1 MAVKNSITSTESA
14 ERLMKLASECS
25 RDGWDGYGATAVAAG
40 AVANAARL
48 IRVLPRELPAPDP
61 GAEPDGCVTL
71 EWYASPSWLIS
82 VSVAPDGRL
91 DYLAI
96 FGERKEKGSC
106 VFADEVPSCI
116 CSLVRQVCSVESEMC

>member
-40 AVANAARL
+40 AVANAAHL
-48 IRVLPRELPAPDP
+48 IRALPRELPAPDP

-71 EWYASPSWLIS
+71 EWYVAPSRLIS
-82 VSVAPDGRL
+82 VSVAPDGLL
-91 DYLAI
+91 DYVAI
-96 FGERKEKGSC
+96 LGERKVKGTC
-106 VFADEVPSCI
+106 AFADELPSGI
-116 CSLVRQVCSVESEMC
+116 RRLVRQICSVESEMV